1 MGNPHVSISGTGTQ
15 LSVVPSDAPISK
27 SAAEEIL
34 WTSNIQGKTCTITF
48 TNSPFNSSTFPV
60 DTTGTTGSGPVRSNA
75 PTGDYKYSV
84 SCPGFSN
91 LDPNVIV
98 KN

>member
-1 MGNPHVSISGTGTQ
+1 MGNPRVSITGTGTQ
-15 LSVVPSDAPISK
+15 LSVVPSDAPVSK
-27 SAAEEIL
+27 SAAEQVL
-34 WTSNIQGKTCTITF
+34 WTSSIQGKSCTITF
-48 TNSPFNSSTFPV
+48 TNSPFNRSTFYV
-60 DTTGTTGSGPVRSNA
+60 DATGTTESGPVTSNA
-75 PTGDYKYSV
+75 TTGDYKYSV